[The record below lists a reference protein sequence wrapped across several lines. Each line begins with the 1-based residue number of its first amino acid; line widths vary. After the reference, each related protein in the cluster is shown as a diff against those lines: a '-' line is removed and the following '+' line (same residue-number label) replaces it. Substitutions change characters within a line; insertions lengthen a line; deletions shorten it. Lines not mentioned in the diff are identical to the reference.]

1 MFKAR
6 SIGKLALAATVAF
19 SNLAISPGMQA
30 RDDVMPMHTTVSI
43 NVANMDKSSPPCQD
57 FYQYANGTWLK
68 NTPIPADYASWGTF
82 HIIEE
87 RNLKLLRKIMEE
99 AANQKDPQPGSNEQ
113 KIGDFYATG
122 MDEKKIEA
130 DGIKPLQSEL
140 DRINAI
146 KNIDDL
152 RAEITRLHEFGIN
165 VGFGY
170 GSGQDFKDSTKV
182 IAQASQHG
190 LGLPDRDYYTNTD
203 ANSKKI
209 REQYLTHVAK
219 MFVLLGDDQ
228 TAADSKA
235 KQVMAFE
242 TKLAEASMKNTDM
255 RDPEKIYHKMTIAQL
270 NDLTPHFDWNKYD
283 ADLGFPSI
291 NEINVGQP
299 DFFKQFD
306 AEIASRPLDAWKT
319 YLTFHLVSDTAAYL
333 SNKFV
338 EEEFDFDGRILQG
351 KKENLPRWKRVIH
364 TADSEVGQ
372 PLGQLYVKAAFSPEA
387 KARALDMVQRLKAV
401 LRDEITKLDW
411 MGADTKKN
419 AIAKL
424 DAFSQKIGYPD
435 KWRDYSGLKIDRDS
449 YVWNVLRGEQ
459 FEFKRQLEK
468 IGKPVDRTDWLMNPQ
483 EVNAYYQAEMN
494 EIVFPAGILQPP
506 FFDAQADDAANFGS
520 MGMIIGHEMTHGF
533 DDEGSKF
540 DGAGNMKDWW
550 TEEDKKRFQER
561 VDLIVNQFNGYT
573 VAADTKVKGKLVSGE
588 AAADLGGLT
597 IAYKALERSLEG
609 KPRTTDPNGFTAEQ
623 RFFISFA
630 QGWAQNTRLERERL
644 MANTNP
650 HPTPKLRVNG
660 TLANMDAFATTFNC
674 AKDCQ
679 MMLSPEKRCHLW

>member
-1 MFKAR
+1 
-6 SIGKLALAATVAF
+6 
-19 SNLAISPGMQA
+19 
-30 RDDVMPMHTTVSI
+30 
-43 NVANMDKSSPPCQD
+43 
-57 FYQYANGTWLK
+57 
-68 NTPIPADYASWGTF
+68 
-82 HIIEE
+82 
-87 RNLKLLRKIMEE
+87 
-99 AANQKDPQPGSNEQ
+99 
-113 KIGDFYATG
+113 
-122 MDEKKIEA
+122 
-130 DGIKPLQSEL
+130 
-140 DRINAI
+140 
-146 KNIDDL
+146 
-152 RAEITRLHEFGIN
+152 
-165 VGFGY
+165 
-170 GSGQDFKDSTKV
+170 
-182 IAQASQHG
+182 
-190 LGLPDRDYYTNTD
+190 
-203 ANSKKI
+203 
-209 REQYLTHVAK
+209 
-219 MFVLLGDDQ
+219 
-228 TAADSKA
+228 
-235 KQVMAFE
+235 
-242 TKLAEASMKNTDM
+242 
-255 RDPEKIYHKMTIAQL
+255 
-270 NDLTPHFDWNKYD
+270 
-283 ADLGFPSI
+283 
-291 NEINVGQP
+291 
-299 DFFKQFD
+299 
-306 AEIASRPLDAWKT
+306 
-319 YLTFHLVSDTAAYL
+319 
-333 SNKFV
+333 
-338 EEEFDFDGRILQG
+338 
-351 KKENLPRWKRVIH
+351 
-364 TADSEVGQ
+364 
-372 PLGQLYVKAAFSPEA
+372 
-387 KARALDMVQRLKAV
+387 
-401 LRDEITKLDW
+401 

-679 MMLSPEKRCHLW
+679 MML